1 MKEKLRG
8 QPSLPADCGDRIK
21 GMKAKPV
28 QVQKVGWTDLPAVT
42 RMTFDNMIG
51 VDRYFTR
58 MVRNPLGRWLT
69 YGTLPLYLRFSGIG
83 FKALVNGR
91 LAGCAF
97 LHVRG
102 HSGYIFNVSV
112 NRAYRR
118 QGIGRKLMAH
128 MERVIMARSREWSVL
143 QVDRGN
149 EPAEQLYRQLGYRS
163 YHPHFLR
170 REIRPP
176 ISKAMTGGM
185 TIERL
190 HRRLGHH
197 LYARY
202 LNIERRKGDFWA
214 ASVVDEYDSR
224 PGAGGAYWRCQLYK
238 QEIGCARVIGRE
250 DRPLIRL
257 ALNPEYWG
265 HVATGGLA
273 KELVD
278 SLSGR
283 PDYVDL
289 FLESSAHHRA
299 ACRILNGLG
308 FQERCRS
315 RLLMLKPLVNGDLD
329 QPAADGQ
336 AD

>member
-1 MKEKLRG
+1 M
-8 QPSLPADCGDRIK
+8 
-21 GMKAKPV
+21 
-28 QVQKVGWTDLPAVT
+28 PAVT

-51 VDRYFTR
+51 IDRYFTR

-69 YGTLPLYLRFSGIG
+69 YGTLPLYLQFSGIG
-83 FKALVNGR
+83 FKALVDGR

-112 NRAYRR
+112 NQAYRR
-118 QGIGRKLMAH
+118 QGVGRKLMAF
-128 MERVIMARSREWSVL
+128 MEQVIMAKGREWSVL
-143 QVDRGN
+143 QVDQGN
-149 EPAEQLYRQLGYRS
+149 EPAERLYHQVGYRS

-176 ISKAMTGGM
+176 IGKAMTGGM
-185 TIERL
+185 TIERM
-190 HRRLGHH
+190 RRRPGHH
-197 LYARY
+197 LYTRY
-202 LNIERRKGDFWA
+202 LNIERQKGDFWA
-214 ASVVDEYDSR
+214 ASVVDEYDAR
-224 PGAGGAYWRCQLYK
+224 PGAAGVYWRCRLYK
-238 QEIGCARVIGRE
+238 QEVGCARVIGRE

-278 SLSGR
+278 SLPGW

-289 FLESSAHHRA
+289 VLESSAHHEA
-299 ACRILNGLG
+299 ASRILNGLG
-308 FQERCRS
+308 FEERCRS
-315 RLLMLKPLVNGDLD
+315 RLLMLKPLLNSDLD
-329 QPAADGQ
+329 QPPADDR
-336 AD
+336 AE